1 ILCDLPPPPPGRPT
15 QRGPF
20 SATSDGHI
28 VRAHTQPSSPRYR
41 AKCTPFSLVLS
52 VTGHPHT
59 GTHTDTHTPA
69 HTHTGTHTDTHT
81 HAHTLH
87 TRRHTHADTH
97 THTCKHAKVHEH
109 THTYKHN
116 TIQENSL
123 WGFSDAMDYVLVPEQ
138 SRKKE
143 CGSPKLF
150 PFMIRIT
157 QYITAGKHCK
167 K

>member
-69 HTHTGTHTDTHT
+69 HTQTHTQK
-81 HAHTLH
+81 
-87 TRRHTHADTH
+87 H
-97 THTCKHAKVHEH
+97 THTQTNTR
-109 THTYKHN
+109 THTRAHTRTHTN
-116 TIQENSL
+116 TSFESL
-123 WGFSDAMDYVLVPEQ
+123 GRQVHS
-138 SRKKE
+138 
-143 CGSPKLF
+143 
-150 PFMIRIT
+150 
-157 QYITAGKHCK
+157 
-167 K
+167 

>member
-69 HTHTGTHTDTHT
+69 HTHTHT
-81 HAHTLH
+81 HYTHA
-87 TRRHTHADTH
+87 HTHADTH
-97 THTCKHAKVHEH
+97 TQYKCLLKAWEPGMLLHVYKHIHRLFFPSLCLTNTHSMPIECLGGRHTTTLSIAH
-109 THTYKHN
+109 THTHMH
-116 TIQENSL
+116 TQ
-123 WGFSDAMDYVLVPEQ
+123 GHQDAH
-138 SRKKE
+138 S
-143 CGSPKLF
+143 G
-150 PFMIRIT
+150 
-157 QYITAGKHCK
+157 
-167 K
+167 